1 MIIPRGKIAWL
12 QGCYKLSLAER
23 RLDRCLDDLES
34 QLELEASALT
44 MCVFSMMLNGCHM
57 LRRKQADAVFSPSS
71 ELVKRRCSSPVLQG
85 PWRQEQPTVRQCK
98 A

>member
-1 MIIPRGKIAWL
+1 MYDMYTCYVMTTTYPLNCDPMGPNDTSYGHLAWL

-44 MCVFSMMLNGCHM
+44 MYVLVIMFSGCHM
-57 LRRKQADAVFSPSS
+57 LRRKTS
-71 ELVKRRCSSPVLQG
+71 
-85 PWRQEQPTVRQCK
+85 
-98 A
+98 